1 MLRYLLP
8 RTVHA
13 VLIVAFAAMASFVLL
28 RAAPGDAIS
37 LSVEGRGRSSAARA
51 AVRERL
57 GLDRPLTEQVA
68 SYAMAVLHGD
78 LGRSTAEQRPVRD
91 VIADALPAT
100 LLLSGAGLCLATLL
114 GVAAGTA
121 QGWRPHDRV
130 ASVAGA
136 LLTLLYTLP
145 EVVVGIL
152 LLGVFGWR
160 WAILPVGGMTDPMVA
175 LTAGRGAQLV
185 DRALHLALPSL
196 ALALVWSASIAR
208 QQRASILEIAG
219 EPFIRTARAAGSRP
233 ARLLWRHAMRPTL
246 PGTVALIG
254 TMLPALAGGTVV
266 IESLFSWPGMG
277 LLLVRAVATRDA
289 PVVAGAVI
297 VMAAVVAFG
306 GLLTDIATGA
316 LDPRVRDGAHV

>member
-1 MLRYLLP
+1 MLRYLVP

-13 VLIVAFAAMASFVLL
+13 LLIVAFAAVTSFVLL
-28 RAAPGDAIS
+28 RAAPGDAMS
-37 LSVEGRGRSSAARA
+37 LSVEGPGRTSTARA
-51 AVRERL
+51 AMRERL
-57 GLDRPLTEQVA
+57 GLDRSLAEQVA
-68 SYAMAVLHGD
+68 SYAVAVLHGD

-145 EVVVGIL
+145 EVVVGVV
-152 LLGVFGWR
+152 LLGLFGWR
-160 WAILPVGGMTDPMVA
+160 LAILPVGGMTDPMIE
-175 LTAGRGAQLV
+175 LTSGRGAQFV
-185 DRALHLALPSL
+185 DRALHLVLPAL

-219 EPFIRTARAAGSRP
+219 EPFIRTARAAGTRP
-233 ARLLWRHAMRPTL
+233 TRLLWRHAMRPTL
-246 PGTVALIG
+246 PATVALIG

-266 IESLFSWPGMG
+266 IESLFAWPGMG
-277 LLLVRAVATRDA
+277 LLLVRAVAMRDA
-289 PVVAGAVI
+289 PLVAGAVI
-297 VMAAVVAFG
+297 VMATVIAFG
-306 GLLTDIATGA
+306 SLLTDIVTGA
-316 LDPRVRDGAHV
+316 LDPRVRDGAHA

>member
-1 MLRYLLP
+1 MLRYLVP

-13 VLIVAFAAMASFVLL
+13 LFIVAFAAMASFVLL
-28 RAAPGDAIS
+28 RMAPGDAMS
-37 LSVEGRGRSSAARA
+37 LSVEGRGRSSAARDA
-51 AVRERL
+51 LRERF
-57 GLDRPLTEQVA
+57 GLDRPITEQVA
-68 SYAMAVLHGD
+68 TYAMAVLHGD

-100 LLLSGAGLCLATLL
+100 LVLSGAGLCLATLL

-130 ASVAGA
+130 ASVVGA
-136 LLTLLYTLP
+136 TLTLLYTLP
-145 EVVVGIL
+145 EVVVGIV

-160 WAILPVGGMTDPMVA
+160 LAILPVGGMTDPMIE
-175 LTAGRGAQLV
+175 LTSGRGAQLL
-185 DRALHLALPSL
+185 DRALHLMLPAL

-219 EPFIRTARAAGSRP
+219 EPFIRTARAAGARP
-233 ARLLWRHAMRPTL
+233 TRLLWRHAMPPTL

-277 LLLVRAVATRDA
+277 LLLVRAVAMRDA
-289 PVVAGAVI
+289 PLVAGAVI
-297 VMAAVVAFG
+297 VIAAVVAFG
-306 GLLTDIATGA
+306 ALLTDVITGA
-316 LDPRVRDGAHV
+316 LDPRVRDGAHA